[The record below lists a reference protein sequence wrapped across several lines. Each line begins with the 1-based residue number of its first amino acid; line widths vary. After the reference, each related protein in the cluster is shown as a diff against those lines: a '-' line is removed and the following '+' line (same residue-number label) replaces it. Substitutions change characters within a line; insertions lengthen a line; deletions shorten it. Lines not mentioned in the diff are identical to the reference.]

1 MIVALCSTANGR
13 MVTSDPTGGFP
24 CGLLNAIVCNS
35 NGTSPL
41 YSVQRLHQSAEH
53 VGYFVMS
60 LASSPSLP
68 SAIFKGTALAA
79 SMSAMVKVA
88 TVSRPTI
95 RVLGDF
101 SVD

>member
-1 MIVALCSTANGR
+1 MIVAPCSTANGR
-13 MVTSDPTGGFP
+13 IVVSDPTGGLP

-41 YSVQRLHQSAEH
+41 YNVHRLHQSAEQ

-79 SMSAMVKVA
+79 SISAMMKVS

-95 RVLGDF
+95 NCLGDLN
-101 SVD
+101 VD